1 MYGDQFKF
9 LEHLETH
16 PLMPS

>member
-1 MYGDQFKF
+1 MCGDQFKF

-16 PLMPS
+16 PLRPS